1 MILAHAGG
9 LRGFAHDFCRA
20 LGAPER
26 AAAETARH
34 LVLSN
39 LSGHDSHGVIRIPL
53 YLAMTESGALQ
64 PANEPEVI
72 SETPVSVLVDAHRSL
87 GQHSTFFTLERCLEK
102 AARSG
107 LAIGSIRHSTHT
119 GRVGTYPEAAAAEGF
134 ACIATTGSAGTEY
147 GLVAPFGGSR
157 RFLSTNPWSIGI
169 PAGRDRFPF
178 LYDAATSTIAE
189 GKNMVAKTKGV
200 SVPEGTLLDA
210 AGRPTT
216 DPEQLYQGGT
226 LTPLGGAAAGH
237 KGYGFSL
244 AAALLGAMGMIGDP
258 EPSPAGTLRDFDG
271 ASGVMLIVIDPAL
284 FGDAETYRGL
294 VDRTL
299 DEAKAT
305 PTAPGFAEVLYAGE
319 PEARMRAVREREGIP
334 IPEALWAELEAI
346 AARLGIN
353 PPPAIS

>member
-1 MILAHAGG
+1 MISVHAAA
-9 LRGFAHDFCRA
+9 LRSFAHDFCRA
-20 LGAPER
+20 VGAPER

-53 YLAMTESGALQ
+53 YLSMTETGALM

-72 SETPVSVLVDAHRSL
+72 AETPVSVLVDAHRCF

-134 ACIATTGSAGTEY
+134 ICIATTGSAAPDY

-169 PAGRDRFPF
+169 PAAESRFPF
-178 LYDAATSTIAE
+178 LYDGATSTIAE
-189 GKNMVAKTKGV
+189 GKNMVAKTRGV
-200 SVPEGTLLDA
+200 PVPEGTLLDA
-210 AGRPTT
+210 EGRPTT
-216 DPEQLYQGGT
+216 DPDQLYAGGS
-226 LTPLGGAAAGH
+226 LTPLGGSAAGH
-237 KGYGFSL
+237 KGYGLSL
-244 AAALLGAMGMIGDP
+244 AAALLGSLAMIDDD

-271 ASGVMLIVIDPAL
+271 AAGVMLLVIDPSL
-284 FGDAETYRGL
+284 FGETAAYRNL

-299 DEAKAT
+299 DQAKAT
-305 PTAPGFAEVLYAGE
+305 PTAPGVQEVLYPGE
-319 PEARMRAVREREGIP
+319 PEARTRALREREGIP
-334 IPEALWAELEAI
+334 IPEALWSEFEAVAAKLSLEL
-346 AARLGIN
+346 
-353 PPPAIS
+353 PPTVP